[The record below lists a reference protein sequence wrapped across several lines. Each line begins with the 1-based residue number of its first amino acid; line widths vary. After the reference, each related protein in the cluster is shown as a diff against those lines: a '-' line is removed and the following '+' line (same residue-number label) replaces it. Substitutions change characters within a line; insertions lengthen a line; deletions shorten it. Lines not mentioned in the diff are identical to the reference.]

1 MSASEHLQP
10 YQMKL
15 FMQAKELMN
24 IKAGDTDS
32 RGEYTPMIN
41 SPHVHATKLRESKT
55 GSAPSTL
62 FNTKKGKWD
71 RVPTESLYDSIK
83 RKGVTTP
90 VSIRLSP
97 GDNGYE
103 EQINDGGHR
112 VASAHD
118 INPEMYIPVE
128 YK

>member
-1 MSASEHLQP
+1 MPAHEHLQP
-10 YQMKL
+10 YQMSL
-15 FMQAKELMN
+15 FMQAKDLMN

-32 RGEYTPMIN
+32 SGEYTPMSSSTN
-41 SPHVHATKLRESKT
+41 VYARKLSESKT

-62 FNTKKGKWD
+62 FEKKKGK
-71 RVPTESLYDSIK
+71 ESLYESIK
-83 RKGVTTP
+83 KEGVTTP
-90 VSIRLSP
+90 VSIRLNP
-97 GDNGYE
+97 GNNGWE